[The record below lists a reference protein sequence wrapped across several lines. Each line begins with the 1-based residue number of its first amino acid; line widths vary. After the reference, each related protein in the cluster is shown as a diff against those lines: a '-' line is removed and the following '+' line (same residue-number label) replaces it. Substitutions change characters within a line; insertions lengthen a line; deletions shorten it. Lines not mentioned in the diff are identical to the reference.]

1 MFQKTRIRDFEK
13 LIVFLNR
20 LHDAIWNMYY
30 NGRRPTLRPM
40 AYSVRSLVSK
50 KLEDLRQNRTQEHIV
65 AETRK
70 CMALITEAA
79 QGHAFTGRRS
89 GRWH

>member
-40 AYSVRSLVSK
+40 AYSVR
-50 KLEDLRQNRTQEHIV
+50 
-65 AETRK
+65 AW
-70 CMALITEAA
+70 C
-79 QGHAFTGRRS
+79 RRS
-89 GRWH
+89 SKTCAKIEPRSTSLLKLGSAWP